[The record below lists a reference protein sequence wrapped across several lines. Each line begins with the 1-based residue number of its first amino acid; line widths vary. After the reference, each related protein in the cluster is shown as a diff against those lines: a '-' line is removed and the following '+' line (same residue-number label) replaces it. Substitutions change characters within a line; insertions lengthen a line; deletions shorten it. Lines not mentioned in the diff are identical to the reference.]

1 VIYHQKYFDS
11 PFVLTF
17 LQLLAFSVSVPKNPI
32 KLSFSNLSFLVSI
45 LILLSLSLSLSH
57 VEENLP
63 TIEINHMNLSWKL
76 YNINEIYY
84 AWGFYMPN
92 NIEWYNV
99 KKLIIFAIWYK
110 SEKFTY
116 LIFVKNNPLKDIDI
130 KRCSRRRY
138 SLCTHVLQNIW
149 FYSICIIS

>member
-63 TIEINHMNLSWKL
+63 TIEINHMNLS
-76 YNINEIYY
+76 
-84 AWGFYMPN
+84 
-92 NIEWYNV
+92 
-99 KKLIIFAIWYK
+99 
-110 SEKFTY
+110 
-116 LIFVKNNPLKDIDI
+116 
-130 KRCSRRRY
+130 
-138 SLCTHVLQNIW
+138 
-149 FYSICIIS
+149 